1 MNTYTAQNTGDNC
14 WLVTETNN
22 GEVVKQ
28 HIVFCK
34 TSANTEQDAI
44 NNLTDVNN
52 ITDEA
57 D

>member
-57 D
+57 N